1 MADPPAPL
9 LFVLDFDGVI
19 VDSHAHWLT
28 LIRDVQRE
36 MGGTRPIP
44 DDVWDQLGDVS
55 FAAMVRHLGVPGE
68 QLLGYA
74 ARVRARMLAEAYQP
88 PLFDGIE
95 EVVQALAQAG
105 NAIILS
111 ASPAEL
117 IRRTVDRTRL
127 RESIDLIT
135 GGRDLRGKAAKL
147 PPLLQR
153 FGVRPE
159 RAVIIGDAVSDI
171 RAGQANRMWTAAV
184 GWGWQSAARL
194 GEAGP
199 DFLFEQMDEL
209 FTLPERLDTPGA

>member
-1 MADPPAPL
+1 M
-9 LFVLDFDGVI
+9 I
-19 VDSHAHWLT
+19 VDSHAHWLA

-55 FAAMVRHLGVPGE
+55 FTATVRQLGVPGE

-74 ARVRARMLAEAYQP
+74 TRVRARMLADGYQP
-88 PLFDGIE
+88 PLFEGIE
-95 EVVQALAQAG
+95 EVVHTLAQAG

-111 ASPAEL
+111 ASPGEL
-117 IRRTVDRTRL
+117 IRRTVERSRL
-127 RESIDLIT
+127 RDAIDLIA
-135 GGRDLRGKAAKL
+135 GGRDLRGKAVKL

-184 GWGWQSAARL
+184 GWGWQSTARL
-194 GEAGP
+194 SEAGP
-199 DFLFEQMDEL
+199 DFLFERVDEL
-209 FTLPERLDTPGA
+209 LTLPERISARA